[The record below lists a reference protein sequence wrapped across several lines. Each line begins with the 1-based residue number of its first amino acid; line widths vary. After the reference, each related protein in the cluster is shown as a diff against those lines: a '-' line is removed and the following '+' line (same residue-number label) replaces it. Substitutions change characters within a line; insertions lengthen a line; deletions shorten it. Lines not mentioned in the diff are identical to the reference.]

1 MPKKT
6 PGQYFLSKGI
16 SPSQLADRLEQLYP
30 LEREVLLAR
39 ASGETLRAIGGRLD
53 LTPEGVRQV
62 EIRALKKLREEDD
75 TAQIQG
81 RRFRL
86 AVEQR
91 LGVPLE
97 KAVEGLP
104 EPQPM
109 LVLAYA
115 RGEPLADLAPT
126 LGLSITEATAL
137 RDQAVACLLGEDRG
151 SRAGKWAELKAAVAA
166 ALIESPL
173 TYDDLEARF
182 PMSRRRLMK
191 LMQELVNEGRAELSD
206 EYPFRFLGV
215 KPPQRA
221 LD

>member
-16 SPSQLADRLEQLYP
+16 SPGRLADHLEQLYP

-39 ASGETLRAIGGRLD
+39 ATGETLRAIGQRLN

-62 EIRALKKLREEDD
+62 EIRALKKLQEED
-75 TAQIQG
+75 TPAQVQG

-86 AVEQR
+86 AVEHR

-97 KAVEGLP
+97 VAVKELP
-104 EPQPM
+104 EPEPT
-109 LVLAYA
+109 LFLAYS
-115 RGEPLADLAPT
+115 RGEPVADLAPK
-126 LGLSITEATAL
+126 LGLSITEATVL
-137 RDQAVACLLGEDRG
+137 RDRAIARLLGEDRG
-151 SRAGKWAELKAAVAA
+151 SRAGKWVELKAAVVA
-166 ALIESPL
+166 ALRESPL

-191 LMQELVNEGRAELSD
+191 LMLELVNEGQAELTD
-206 EYPFRFLGV
+206 EYPFRFASAQ
-215 KPPQRA
+215 PA
-221 LD
+221 

>member
-6 PGQYFLSKGI
+6 PGQYFLSKGV
-16 SPSQLADRLEQLYP
+16 PPTKLAEHLEQLYP

-39 ASGETLRAIGGRLD
+39 AAGETLRAIGVRLS

-62 EIRALKKLREEDD
+62 EIRALKKLREEDI
-75 TAQIQG
+75 TAQAQG

-97 KAVEGLP
+97 EAVKELP
-104 EPQPM
+104 EPQPT

-115 RGEPLADLAPT
+115 KGEPLADLAPT

-137 RDQAVACLLGEDRG
+137 RDRAVSHLLGQERG

-215 KPPQRA
+215 QLA
-221 LD
+221 D

>member
-16 SPSQLADRLEQLYP
+16 LPNMLTEHLEQLYP

-39 ASGETLRAIGGRLD
+39 AAGETLRAIGARLE

-62 EIRALKKLREEDD
+62 EHRALRKLKDEGSSER
-75 TAQIQG
+75 AQG

-91 LGVPLE
+91 LGMPLE
-97 KAVEGLP
+97 SVVKRLTKLERQVV
-104 EPQPM
+104 M
-109 LVLAYA
+109 AYA
-115 RGEPLADLAPT
+115 NGDSLADLTPE

-137 RDQAVACLLGEDRG
+137 RDQVVSRLLGSERG
-151 SRAGKWAELKAAVAA
+151 SRAGKWMELKAAVAA

-173 TYDDLEARF
+173 TYEELEARF

-191 LMQELVNEGRAELSD
+191 LMQELVQEGRADVSD
-206 EYPFRFLGV
+206 EYPFRFFG
-215 KPPQRA
+215 KEEPA
-221 LD
+221 TANA